1 MVTWRAGL
9 DLNPLHVS
17 NDEDVAW
24 LRACIWPE
32 HDERRRR
39 LDLAVEIVADDP
51 PRIDRGDLRT
61 ATFDV
66 IGQAPKDA
74 IKVVFHSAVLAYVDE
89 VSRREF
95 ASSMRELVE
104 ARGDVVWL
112 SNEGPSVV
120 DGIAG
125 PTATT
130 ARSSSPARFHLG
142 RNGTELIALTDPHG
156 RWIEWVR

>member
-1 MVTWRAGL
+1 M
-9 DLNPLHVS
+9 
-17 NDEDVAW
+17 
-24 LRACIWPE
+24 
-32 HDERRRR
+32 
-39 LDLAVEIVADDP
+39 
-51 PRIDRGDLRT
+51 
-61 ATFDV
+61 

-74 IKVVFHSAVLAYVDE
+74 IKVVFHSAVLAHVDE

-104 ARGDVVWL
+104 DCDDVGWL

-120 DGIAG
+120 DGIPG
-125 PTATT
+125 PVVTT
-130 ARSSSPARFHLG
+130 ERSSSRARFHLG